1 LLLLTSK
8 QPVRL
13 ANELFFYFSLSYV
26 FLIGKS
32 NKPWVSLPADKGIR
46 KTITE
51 EREKRLAQKA
61 Q

>member
-1 LLLLTSK
+1 
-8 QPVRL
+8 
-13 ANELFFYFSLSYV
+13 
-26 FLIGKS
+26 LIGKG

-51 EREKRLAQKA
+51 EREKRLAAKA